1 MKITA
6 SVTKNS
12 HQYRG
17 PCYLHLGEG
26 SLVFCCTVPTV
37 PNNNNNT
44 QNNTQNN
51 NNDTHFI

>member
-12 HQYRG
+12 HQYRD

-37 PNNNNNT
+37 PNNNNT